1 MSDDRVTQAINDA
14 NANDPEYQAGV
25 DKLAF
30 VREQMAAMWRDREE
44 KEISCPYCMS
54 VVPVGAMVCCG
65 TLQRAVTAILE
76 AQEVVDKLEKAKRIH
91 ELSGGRYRN

>member
-1 MSDDRVTQAINDA
+1 LSDDALNQAINDA

-30 VREQMAAMWRDREE
+30 VREQMASMWRNGTE
-44 KEISCPYCMS
+44 KELSCPYCMS
-54 VVPVGAMVCCG
+54 VVTVGESPCCD
-65 TLQRAVTAILE
+65 TLWRAVNAILE